1 MRMFW
6 NFAALAFIVGGI
18 ISYVSFKNPIIFTI
32 GMLLMLYQTRPMMPE
47 ENLPK
52 KFY

>member
-6 NFAALAFIVGGI
+6 NFAALALIVGGL
-18 ISYVSFKNPIIFTI
+18 ISYVAFKNPIIFTI
-32 GMLLMLYQTRPMMPE
+32 GMLLMLYQTRPISPE
-47 ENLPK
+47 ENQPK